1 MAGPGPCS
9 IWSHPGVA
17 SIIRTPISLYRNLL
31 ILEDFPVPFNRT
43 LQMSQYNR
51 QLAAILFTDIV
62 GYTGMMQQNEE
73 NALLVMDRY
82 TSILNKLITD
92 HGGKILNDYGDGNLC
107 SFSSATQ
114 AVQCALCVQQLL
126 RTDIIVPLRMGLH
139 VGEII
144 FDGEKVMG
152 DGVNVASRIQ
162 SLGLANSILFSK
174 EVFDKI
180 KNQPEFNTVCLG
192 TFEFKS
198 VEEPMQ
204 VFALANQGLKVPKRE
219 EMSGK
224 LKEIQ
229 QRSNR
234 RKWMILTA
242 IVVLIAAGFFLYK
255 ARMHNAVFT
264 GTERSIAV
272 LPFENIGSDKSE
284 EYISDGITQ
293 DVISNLSKITSLQKV
308 IGWISVRS
316 FKKTSKS
323 LKEIAN
329 ELDVAAILSG
339 TVDKDDQKTRIR
351 AELIEVGTNK
361 LLWVDNF
368 EFSGDDF
375 LSIQSKLAI
384 QIANALKAN
393 LSPEEKKG
401 ITKNYTENAEAYKL
415 YRRGRI
421 FWDTRNKA
429 NYDSAEK
436 YFNKALQLDPDY
448 ALAYSGLADCYTFNQ
463 KGLTQMEAI
472 PIAKAYALKAL
483 SLDSNLTEA
492 KTALAF
498 IQGCFDFDFKGAV
511 HAFNKIISEN
521 PNYAPAHIYLGN
533 LLGNLGDPEADLNEK
548 RKALSL
554 DPLSAAWNMVLGRTF
569 YFARKYD
576 SALEQLQKTILLN
589 SKVNGSYS
597 ALGLVFLQKREY
609 QKAIDAFSKLP
620 PGNYDVGSN
629 GLSYLSYAYAQKG
642 DKMYAKE
649 LLNKIPGA
657 ERLQCNYQ
665 LASVYLALGDTT
677 EALNQLEYAYAHHF
691 LSMIFVN
698 LDVYW
703 DPIRNEPR
711 FQALLKKMNIN

>member
-1 MAGPGPCS
+1 MP
-9 IWSHPGVA
+9 
-17 SIIRTPISLYRNLL
+17 
-31 ILEDFPVPFNRT
+31 
-43 LQMSQYNR
+43 QYNR

-73 NALLVMDRY
+73 NALQVMDRY
-82 TSILNKLITD
+82 TSVLNKLLTD

-126 RTDIIVPLRMGLH
+126 QTEVIVPLRMGLH

-180 KNQPEFNTVCLG
+180 KNQSEFNTKCLG
-192 TFEFKS
+192 FFEFKS
-198 VEEPMQ
+198 VEEPME
-204 VFALANQGLKVPKRE
+204 VFALTNQGLKVPKRE

-224 LKEIQ
+224 LKEIKQ
-229 QRSNR
+229 KSNR
-234 RKWMILTA
+234 RKWMVLTA
-242 IVVLIAAGFFLYK
+242 IVALVVAGFFLYK

-264 GTERSIAV
+264 GSERTIAV
-272 LPFENIGSDKSE
+272 LPFENTGSDKSE

-293 DVISNLSKITSLQKV
+293 DVISSLSKISSLQKV

-323 LKEIAN
+323 LKQIAD

-339 TVDKDDQKTRIR
+339 TIEKEDQKTRIR

-368 EFSGDDF
+368 EYAGNDF

-401 ITKNYTENAEAYKL
+401 ITRNNTENAEAYKL

-421 FWDTRNKA
+421 FWDTRNKGS
-429 NYDSAEK
+429 YDSAEQ
-436 YFNKALQLDPDY
+436 YYNRALQLDPDY
-448 ALAYSGLADCYTFNQ
+448 ALAYSGLADCYTYNQ
-463 KGLTQMEAI
+463 KGLTQMQAI
-472 PIAKAYALKAL
+472 PIAKEYALKAL

-498 IQGCFDFDFKGAV
+498 IQGYFDYDFKGAIY
-511 HAFNKIISEN
+511 AFKKIIGEN
-521 PNYAPAHIYLGN
+521 PNYAPAHMYLGN
-533 LLGNLGDPEADLNEK
+533 LLGCFRDHEADLNEK

-554 DPLSAAWNMVLGRTF
+554 DPLNPNWNMVLGRTF

-589 SKVNGSYS
+589 SKVNGSYTI
-597 ALGLVFLQKREY
+597 LGMVFIQKREY
-609 QKAIDAFSKLP
+609 QKAIDAFSNLP
-620 PGNYDVGSN
+620 PGPVDAGGN
-629 GLSYLSYAYAQKG
+629 GLACLSYAYALKG
-642 DKMYAKE
+642 DKVNAKE
-649 LLNKIPGA
+649 LLNKIQGTD
-657 ERLQCNYQ
+657 LILCTYD
-665 LASVYLALGDTT
+665 LARISLALGDTT
-677 EALNQLEYAYAHHF
+677 EALNQLEYSYTHRF
-691 LSMIFVN
+691 LGMTFLN
-698 LDVYW
+698 MDPYW
-703 DPIRNEPR
+703 EPIRNEPR
-711 FQALLKKMNIN
+711 FQALLKKMIIN

>member
-1 MAGPGPCS
+1 VDSLFADQPS
-9 IWSHPGVA
+9 QKYA
-17 SIIRTPISLYRNLL
+17 YIRRLSCAVTRI
-31 ILEDFPVPFNRT
+31 F
-43 LQMSQYNR
+43 QMPQYTR

-82 TSILNKLITD
+82 TSVLNKLITD

-107 SFSSATQ
+107 SFSSATE
-114 AVQCALCVQQLL
+114 AIQCALCIQQLL
-126 RTDIIVPLRMGLH
+126 RTDLIVPLRIGLH

-152 DGVNVASRIQ
+152 DGVNVASRVQ

-192 TFEFKS
+192 MFEFKS
-198 VEEPMQ
+198 VEEPME
-204 VFALANQGLKVPKRE
+204 VFALTNQGLKVPKRE

-229 QRSNR
+229 QKSNR
-234 RKWMILTA
+234 RKWMALTA
-242 IVVLIAAGFFLYK
+242 MIVLLAAGFFLYK

-293 DVISNLSKITSLQKV
+293 DVISNLSKIASLQKV
-308 IGWISVRS
+308 IGWISVKS

-323 LKEIAN
+323 LKEIAD

-339 TVDKDDQKTRIR
+339 TIEKEDQKTRIR
-351 AELIEVGTNK
+351 AELIEAGTNK
-361 LLWVDNF
+361 VLWVDKF
-368 EFSGDDF
+368 EYAGNDF

-393 LSPEEKKG
+393 LSPEEEKG
-401 ITKNYTENAEAYKL
+401 ITKNNTENAEAYKL
-415 YRRGRI
+415 YRRGRF

-429 NYDSAEK
+429 NYDSAEL

-472 PIAKAYALKAL
+472 PIAKEYALKAL
-483 SLDSNLTEA
+483 SLDSTLTEA
-492 KTALAF
+492 KTTLAF
-498 IQGCFDFDFKGAV
+498 IQGYFDYDVKGAIPV
-511 HAFNKIISEN
+511 LKKIISEN

-533 LLGNLGDPEADLNEK
+533 FLGYLGDHEADLNEK

-554 DPLSAAWNMVLGRTF
+554 DPLSAAWNMVLGRTL
-569 YFARKYD
+569 YYAGKYD
-576 SALEQLQKTILLN
+576 SAYEQLQKTIHLN
-589 SKVNGSYS
+589 AKVNGAYS
-597 ALGLVFLQKREY
+597 ALGLVFIPKKEFQ
-609 QKAIDAFSKLP
+609 QAIDAFSKLP
-620 PGNYDVGSN
+620 PGPFDVGNN
-629 GLSYLSYAYAQKG
+629 GLASLSFAYAMKG
-642 DKMYAKE
+642 DKTNANE
-649 LLNKIPGA
+649 LLNKIRGPD
-657 ERLQCNYQ
+657 RLQCAYF
-665 LASVYLALGDTT
+665 LAYIFAALGNTS
-677 EALNQLEYAYAHHF
+677 EALNQLEYSYANHF
-691 LSMIFVN
+691 LPMPTMNIDVN
-698 LDVYW
+698 LE
-703 DPIRNEPR
+703 PIRNEPR
-711 FQALLKKMNIN
+711 FRALLKKMNFN

>member
-1 MAGPGPCS
+1 MP
-9 IWSHPGVA
+9 
-17 SIIRTPISLYRNLL
+17 
-31 ILEDFPVPFNRT
+31 
-43 LQMSQYNR
+43 QYNR

-73 NALLVMDRY
+73 NALQVMDRY
-82 TSILNKLITD
+82 TSVLNKLLTD

-126 RTDIIVPLRMGLH
+126 QTEVIVPLRMGLH

-180 KNQPEFNTVCLG
+180 KNQSEFNTKCLG
-192 TFEFKS
+192 FFEFKS
-198 VEEPMQ
+198 VEEPME
-204 VFALANQGLKVPKRE
+204 VFALTNQGLKVPKRE

-224 LKEIQ
+224 LKEIHQ
-229 QRSNR
+229 KSKR
-234 RKWMILTA
+234 RKWIILTA
-242 IVVLIAAGFFLYK
+242 MMVLLAAGFFLYK

-264 GTERSIAV
+264 GSERTIAV
-272 LPFENIGSDKSE
+272 LPFENTGSDKSE

-293 DVISNLSKITSLQKV
+293 DVISSLSKISSLQKV

-323 LKEIAN
+323 LKQIAD

-339 TVDKDDQKTRIR
+339 TIEKEDQKTRIR

-368 EFSGDDF
+368 EYAGNDF
-375 LSIQSKLAI
+375 LSIQSKLAL

-401 ITKNYTENAEAYKL
+401 IAKNSTENAEAYKL

-421 FWDTRNKA
+421 FWDIRNKA
-429 NYDSAEK
+429 NYDSAEL
-436 YFNKALQLDPDY
+436 YFNKAVQLDPDY
-448 ALAYSGLADCYTFNQ
+448 ALAYSGLADCYTYNQ

-483 SLDSNLTEA
+483 SLDSTLTEA

-498 IQGCFDFDFKGAV
+498 IQGYFDFDIKGAIPV
-511 HAFNKIISEN
+511 FNKIISEN

-533 LLGNLGDPEADLNEK
+533 LLGALGDHEADLNEK

-554 DPLSAAWNMVLGRTF
+554 DPLSGAWNMVLGRAL
-569 YFARKYD
+569 YQARKYD
-576 SALEQLQKTILLN
+576 SAIEQLQKTILLN
-589 SKVNGSYS
+589 SKVNGAYTS
-597 ALGLVFLQKREY
+597 LGLAFIQKKEY

-620 PGNYDVGSN
+620 PGTV
-629 GLSYLSYAYAQKG
+629 
-642 DKMYAKE
+642 
-649 LLNKIPGA
+649 
-657 ERLQCNYQ
+657 
-665 LASVYLALGDTT
+665 
-677 EALNQLEYAYAHHF
+677 
-691 LSMIFVN
+691 
-698 LDVYW
+698 
-703 DPIRNEPR
+703 
-711 FQALLKKMNIN
+711 

>member
-1 MAGPGPCS
+1 MP
-9 IWSHPGVA
+9 
-17 SIIRTPISLYRNLL
+17 
-31 ILEDFPVPFNRT
+31 
-43 LQMSQYNR
+43 QYSR

-73 NALLVMDRY
+73 NALQIMSRY
-82 TSILNKLITD
+82 TRVLDKLITD

-114 AVQCALCVQQLL
+114 AIQCALLIQQAFQ
-126 RTDIIVPLRMGLH
+126 TDLKVPLRIGLH

-192 TFEFKS
+192 MFEFKS
-198 VEEPMQ
+198 VDEPME
-204 VFALANQGLKVPKRE
+204 VFALTNQGLIVPKRE

-224 LKEIQ
+224 LKEIKQ
-229 QRSNR
+229 KSTR
-234 RKWMILTA
+234 RKWLALTA
-242 IVVLIAAGFFLYK
+242 IIVLLVAGFFIYK

-264 GTERSIAV
+264 GTEKSIAV

-284 EYISDGITQ
+284 QYISDGITQ

-308 IGWISVRS
+308 IGWGSVKI
-316 FKKTSKS
+316 FKKTTKT
-323 LKEIAN
+323 LKEIAD

-339 TVDKDDQKTRIR
+339 TIETEDQKTRIR

-361 LLWVDNF
+361 LLWVDKF
-368 EFSGDDF
+368 EYAGNDF
-375 LSIQSKLAI
+375 LSIQSKLAL
-384 QIANALKAN
+384 QIAGALRAN
-393 LSPEEKKG
+393 LSQEEKKD
-401 ITKNYTENAEAYKL
+401 ITRNSTENAEAYKL

-421 FWDTRNKA
+421 FWDTRNRA
-429 NYDSAEK
+429 NYDSAEL

-483 SLDSNLTEA
+483 SLDSTLTEA

-498 IQGCFDFDFKGAV
+498 IQSGFDYDMKGSIPV
-511 HAFNKIISEN
+511 FNKIISEN

-533 LLGNLGDPEADLNEK
+533 VLGNLGDHETDLNEK

-554 DPLSAAWNMVLGRTF
+554 DPLSVAWNMVLGRTL
-569 YFARKYD
+569 YYAGKYD
-576 SALEQLQKTILLN
+576 SAFEQLQKTILLN
-589 SKVNGSYS
+589 SKVNGAYS
-597 ALGLVFLQKREY
+597 ALGLVFIHQKEY

-620 PGNYDVGSN
+620 PGPFDLGNN
-629 GLSYLSYAYAQKG
+629 GLAYLSYAYAMKG
-642 DKMYAKE
+642 DKMKAKE
-649 LLNKIPGA
+649 LLNKIPA
-657 ERLQCNYQ
+657 TDRLQCAYQ
-665 LASVYLALGDTT
+665 LAYIYLALGDTT
-677 EALNQLEYAYAHHF
+677 EALNQLEYSYANHF
-691 LSMIFVN
+691 LMMTAMNVDVN
-698 LDVYW
+698 LE
-703 DPIRNEPR
+703 PLRNEAR
-711 FQALLKKMNIN
+711 FQALLKKMNLN

>member
-1 MAGPGPCS
+1 MP
-9 IWSHPGVA
+9 
-17 SIIRTPISLYRNLL
+17 
-31 ILEDFPVPFNRT
+31 
-43 LQMSQYNR
+43 QYNR

-73 NALLVMDRY
+73 NALLIMDRY
-82 TSILNKLITD
+82 TSVLNKLITD

-126 RTDIIVPLRMGLH
+126 QTDLIVPLRIGLH

-152 DGVNVASRIQ
+152 DGVNVASRVQ

-180 KNQPEFNTVCLG
+180 KNQPEFNTRCLG
-192 TFEFKS
+192 MFEFKS
-198 VEEPMQ
+198 VEEPMEI
-204 VFALANQGLKVPKRE
+204 FALTNPGLKVPKRE

-229 QRSNR
+229 RKSTR
-234 RKWMILTA
+234 RKWIILTS
-242 IVVLIAAGFFLYK
+242 IMVLLVAGFFLYK

-272 LPFENIGSDKSE
+272 LPFENTGSDKSE

-293 DVISNLSKITSLQKV
+293 DVISNLSKISSLQKV

-316 FKKTSKS
+316 FKKTAKS
-323 LKEIAN
+323 LKEIAD

-339 TVDKDDQKTRIR
+339 TIEKENQKTRIR
-351 AELIEVGTNK
+351 AELVEVGTNK
-361 LLWVDNF
+361 VLWVDNF
-368 EFSGDDF
+368 EYSGDDF

-384 QIANALKAN
+384 QIANALRAN

-401 ITKNYTENAEAYKL
+401 ITRNSTENAEAYKL

-429 NYDSAEK
+429 NYDSAER

-463 KGLTQMEAI
+463 KGLTQIEAI

-483 SLDSNLTEA
+483 SLDSTLTEA

-498 IQGCFDFDFKGAV
+498 IQSSFDFDLKGAIPV
-511 HAFNKIISEN
+511 FNKIISEN
-521 PNYAPAHIYLGN
+521 PNYAPAHVYLGN
-533 LLGNLGDPEADLNEK
+533 VLGNSGDHEADLNEK
-548 RKALSL
+548 RKALSI
-554 DPLSAAWNMVLGRTF
+554 DPLSIAWNMVLGRTF
-569 YFARKYD
+569 YLARKYD
-576 SALEQLQKTILLN
+576 SAFEQLQKTIRLN
-589 SKVNGSYS
+589 PRVNGAYTS
-597 ALGLVFLQKREY
+597 LGLVFIQKKEY

-620 PGNYDVGSN
+620 PGPYDVESN
-629 GLSYLSYAYAQKG
+629 GLAFLSYAYALKG
-642 DKMYAKE
+642 DKIKAKE
-649 LLNKIPGA
+649 LLNKIPDA
-657 ERLQCNYQ
+657 DRLQCAYQ
-665 LASVYLALGDTT
+665 LSYIYLALGDTT
-677 EALNQLEYAYAHHF
+677 EALNQLEYANANHF
-691 LSMIFVN
+691 LFMTALNIDPN
-698 LDVYW
+698 L

-711 FQALLKKMNIN
+711 FQALLKKMHLN

>member
-1 MAGPGPCS
+1 MP
-9 IWSHPGVA
+9 
-17 SIIRTPISLYRNLL
+17 
-31 ILEDFPVPFNRT
+31 
-43 LQMSQYNR
+43 QYTR

-73 NALLVMDRY
+73 NALLIMSRY
-82 TSILNKLITD
+82 TSVLNKLITD

-126 RTDIIVPLRMGLH
+126 QTDLKVPLRIGLH

-144 FDGEKVMG
+144 FEGEKVMG

-180 KNQPEFNTVCLG
+180 KNQPEFNTICLG
-192 TFEFKS
+192 FFEFKS
-198 VEEPMQ
+198 VEEPME
-204 VFALANQGLKVPKRE
+204 VFALTNQGLKVPKRE

-224 LKEIQ
+224 LKEIKQ
-229 QRSNR
+229 KSTR

-242 IVVLIAAGFFLYK
+242 MVVLLVAGLFFYK

-293 DVISNLSKITSLQKV
+293 DVISSLSKISSLQKV
-308 IGWISVRS
+308 IGWISVKS

-323 LKEIAN
+323 IKEIAD

-339 TVDKDDQKTRIR
+339 TIEKEDQKTRIR
-351 AELIEVGTNK
+351 AELTEVGTSK
-361 LLWVDNF
+361 LLWVENF
-368 EFSGDDF
+368 EYAGNDF

-401 ITKNYTENAEAYKL
+401 ITRNYTDNAEAYKL

-421 FWDTRNKA
+421 FWDIRNKA
-429 NYDSAEK
+429 NYDSAQL
-436 YFNKALQLDPDY
+436 YFNKAVQLDPDY

-472 PIAKAYALKAL
+472 PIAKEYARKAL

-498 IQGCFDFDFKGAV
+498 IQGYFDFDLKGAMSV
-511 HAFNKIISEN
+511 FNKIISEN

-533 LLGNLGDPEADLNEK
+533 LLGCIGEHEADLNEK
-548 RKALSL
+548 RKALSI

-569 YFARKYD
+569 YNARKYD
-576 SALEQLQKTILLN
+576 SAFEQLQKTILLN
-589 SKVNGSYS
+589 PRINGAYNM
-597 ALGLVFLQKREY
+597 LGLIFIQKKEY
-609 QKAIDAFSKLP
+609 QKALDVFSKLP
-620 PGNYDVGSN
+620 PGPFDVGNN
-629 GLSYLSYAYAQKG
+629 GLVYFSYTYALKG
-642 DKMYAKE
+642 DKMKAMEY
-649 LLNKIPGA
+649 LNKIQGA
-657 ERLQCNYQ
+657 DRLQCAYF
-665 LASVYLALGDTT
+665 LAYVYLALGDTN
-677 EALNQLEYAYAHHF
+677 EALNQLEYSYANHF
-691 LSMIFVN
+691 LTTFGMNIDPN
-698 LDVYW
+698 L
-703 DPIRNEPR
+703 DPIRKEPR
-711 FQALLKKMNIN
+711 YQALLKKIYYN

>member
-1 MAGPGPCS
+1 MP
-9 IWSHPGVA
+9 
-17 SIIRTPISLYRNLL
+17 
-31 ILEDFPVPFNRT
+31 
-43 LQMSQYNR
+43 QYNR

-73 NALLVMDRY
+73 NALQVMDRY
-82 TSILNKLITD
+82 TSVLNKLLTD

-126 RTDIIVPLRMGLH
+126 QTEVIVPLRMGLH

-180 KNQPEFNTVCLG
+180 KNQSEFNTKCLG
-192 TFEFKS
+192 FFEFKS
-198 VEEPMQ
+198 VEEPME
-204 VFALANQGLKVPKRE
+204 VFALTNQGLKVPKRE

-224 LKEIQ
+224 LKEIKQ
-229 QRSNR
+229 KSNR
-234 RKWMILTA
+234 RKWMVLTA
-242 IVVLIAAGFFLYK
+242 IVALVVAGFFLYK

-264 GTERSIAV
+264 GSERTIAV
-272 LPFENIGSDKSE
+272 LPFENTGSDKSE

-293 DVISNLSKITSLQKV
+293 DVISSLSKISSLQKV

-323 LKEIAN
+323 LKQIAD

-339 TVDKDDQKTRIR
+339 TIEKEDQKTRIR

-368 EFSGDDF
+368 EYAGNDF

-401 ITKNYTENAEAYKL
+401 ITRNNTENAEAYKL

-421 FWDTRNKA
+421 FWDTRNKGS
-429 NYDSAEK
+429 YDSAEQ
-436 YFNKALQLDPDY
+436 YYNRALQLDPDY
-448 ALAYSGLADCYTFNQ
+448 ALAYSGLADCYTYNQ
-463 KGLTQMEAI
+463 KGLTQMQAI
-472 PIAKAYALKAL
+472 PIAKEYALKAL

-498 IQGCFDFDFKGAV
+498 IQGYFDYDFKGAIY
-511 HAFNKIISEN
+511 AFKKIIGEN
-521 PNYAPAHIYLGN
+521 PNYAPAHMYLGN
-533 LLGNLGDPEADLNEK
+533 LLGCFRDHEADLNEK

-554 DPLSAAWNMVLGRTF
+554 DPLNPNWNMVLGRTF

-597 ALGLVFLQKREY
+597 TLGNVFIQKREY

-620 PGNYDVGSN
+620 PHNYDVGNN
-629 GLSYLSYAYAQKG
+629 GLAYLSYAYAVKG
-642 DKMYAKE
+642 DKMKAKE
-649 LLNKIPGA
+649 LLNKIPA
-657 ERLQCNYQ
+657 TDRLQCTYQ
-665 LASVYLALGDTT
+665 LAAISLVLGDTT
-677 EALNQLEYAYAHHF
+677 EALNQLEYAYANHN
-691 LSMIFVN
+691 LGLIFMNMDVN
-698 LDVYW
+698 Y
-703 DPIRNEPR
+703 DPLRNEPR
-711 FQALLKKMNIN
+711 FQALLKKMTIN

>member
-1 MAGPGPCS
+1 MP
-9 IWSHPGVA
+9 
-17 SIIRTPISLYRNLL
+17 
-31 ILEDFPVPFNRT
+31 
-43 LQMSQYNR
+43 QYNR

-73 NALLVMDRY
+73 NALQVMDRY
-82 TSILNKLITD
+82 TRVLNKLITD

-114 AVQCALCVQQLL
+114 AVQCAISVQQLL
-126 RTDIIVPLRMGLH
+126 RTELIVPLRIGLH

-180 KNQPEFNTVCLG
+180 KNQPEFNTACLG
-192 TFEFKS
+192 KFEFKS
-198 VEEPMQ
+198 VDEPME
-204 VFALANQGLKVPKRE
+204 VFALTNPGLKVPKRE

-229 QRSNR
+229 QKSTR
-234 RKWMILTA
+234 RKWIIGTAVMILL
-242 IVVLIAAGFFLYK
+242 VAGFFLYK
-255 ARMHNAVFT
+255 VRMHNAVFT
-264 GTERSIAV
+264 GTEKSIAV

-284 EYISDGITQ
+284 DYISDGITQ
-293 DVISNLSKITSLQKV
+293 DVISNLSKISSLQKV

-323 LKEIAN
+323 LKEIAD

-339 TVDKDDQKTRIR
+339 TIEKQKQKTRIR
-351 AELIEVGTNK
+351 AELVEVGTNK

-368 EFSGDDF
+368 EFAGNDF

-384 QIANALKAN
+384 QIANALEAN

-401 ITKNYTENAEAYKL
+401 ISRNSTENAEAYKL

-429 NYDSAEK
+429 NYDSAEL
-436 YFNKALQLDPDY
+436 YFNRALQLDPDY

-463 KGLTQMEAI
+463 KGLTQMQAI
-472 PIAKAYALKAL
+472 PIAKAYATKAL
-483 SLDSNLTEA
+483 LLDSSLTEA
-492 KTALAF
+492 KTTLAF
-498 IQGCFDFDFKGAV
+498 IQGYFDFDVNGAIPV
-511 HAFNKIISEN
+511 FNQIISEN

-533 LLGNLGDPEADLNEK
+533 LLGEIGEHEADLREK

-569 YFARKYD
+569 YLSGKYD
-576 SALEQLQKTILLN
+576 SAYEQLQKTILLN
-589 SKVNGSYS
+589 AKVNGAYS
-597 ALGLVFLQKREY
+597 SLGMVFIQKKEY

-620 PGNYDVGSN
+620 PGPFDVENN
-629 GLSYLSYAYAQKG
+629 GLSYLAYAYAMNG
-642 DKMYAKE
+642 DKIKAKE
-649 LLNKIPGA
+649 ILNKIPDA
-657 ERLQCNYQ
+657 ERLNCAYQ
-665 LASVYLALGDTT
+665 LAHVYLALGDIN
-677 EALNQLEYAYAHHF
+677 EALNQLEYAYANHF
-691 LSMIFVN
+691 LTVTAINTDPN
-698 LDVYW
+698 LE
-703 DPIRNEPR
+703 PIRNEPR
-711 FQALLKKMNIN
+711 LQALLKKMHFI

>member
-1 MAGPGPCS
+1 MP
-9 IWSHPGVA
+9 
-17 SIIRTPISLYRNLL
+17 
-31 ILEDFPVPFNRT
+31 
-43 LQMSQYNR
+43 QYNR

-62 GYTGMMQQNEE
+62 GYTGMMQKNEE
-73 NALLVMDRY
+73 NALRIMSRY
-82 TSILNKLITD
+82 TSVLNTLITD

-114 AVQCALCVQQLL
+114 AIQCALHIQQLL
-126 RTDIIVPLRMGLH
+126 QTDLIVPLRIGLH

-144 FDGEKVMG
+144 FEGEKVMG

-162 SLGLANSILFSK
+162 SLGLANSILFSR
-174 EVFDKI
+174 EIFDKI
-180 KNQPEFNTVCLG
+180 KNQPEFNTLCLG
-192 TFEFKS
+192 LFEFKN
-198 VEEPMQ
+198 VEEPME
-204 VFALANQGLKVPKRE
+204 VFALANQGLKVPKQE

-229 QRSNR
+229 KKTNR

-242 IVVLIAAGFFLYK
+242 MMALLVAGIFLYK
-255 ARMHNAVFT
+255 VRMHNAVFT

-272 LPFENIGSDKSE
+272 LPFENTGSDKSE

-293 DVISNLSKITSLQKV
+293 DIISNLSKISSLQKV

-323 LKEIAN
+323 LKEIAE

-339 TVDKDDQKTRIR
+339 TIEKQDKKTRIR

-368 EFSGDDF
+368 EYSGNDF

-393 LSPEEKKG
+393 LSPEEKKS
-401 ITKNYTENAEAYKL
+401 ITRNNTENAEAYKL
-415 YRRGRI
+415 YRRGRF

-429 NYDSAEK
+429 NYDSAEQ

-463 KGLTQMEAI
+463 KGLTQMEAM
-472 PIAKAYALKAL
+472 PIAKDYALKAL
-483 SLDSNLTEA
+483 SLDSSLTEA
-492 KTALAF
+492 KTTLAF
-498 IQGCFDFDFKGAV
+498 IQSYFDFDIKGAIPV
-511 HAFNKIISEN
+511 LNKIISEN
-521 PNYAPAHIYLGN
+521 PNYAQAHIYLGN
-533 LLGNLGDPEADLNEK
+533 LLGCLGDHEADLNEK

-569 YFARKYD
+569 YYAGKYD
-576 SALEQLQKTILLN
+576 SAFEQLQKTVHLN
-589 SKVNGSYS
+589 SKVNGAYS
-597 ALGLVFLQKREY
+597 TLGSVFIQKGEY

-620 PGNYDVGSN
+620 PGPFDAGNN
-629 GLSYLSYAYAQKG
+629 GLAYLSYAYALKG
-642 DKMYAKE
+642 DKLNAKE
-649 LLNKIPGA
+649 LLNKIPDTD
-657 ERLQCNYQ
+657 RLQCPYQ
-665 LASVYLALGDTT
+665 LAYIYLALGDTA
-677 EALNQLEYAYAHHF
+677 EALNQLEYSYAIHF
-691 LSMIFVN
+691 LAMPLLNIDANFK
-698 LDVYW
+698 
-703 DPIRNEPR
+703 PIRNEPR